1 MSVERMKMAVCEAGR
16 PDLAERLRERGAGHI
31 FYVISSSDGRFPH
44 RELDAADCEVLNKA
58 VELAMPGETERWI
71 PTAEKL

>member
-1 MSVERMKMAVCEAGR
+1 MSLEHMKMAVCEAGR
-16 PDLAERLRERGAGHI
+16 PDLAERLRERRAGHI
-31 FYVISSSDGRFPH
+31 SYVISSSDGQFPH
-44 RELDAADCEVLNKA
+44 RELDEADCEVLNKA